1 MNGYLMHKD
10 NIVSR
15 IEDDIVL
22 DDNLML
28 PLQLHK
34 GASVEGWLTD
44 RAIDSHRTN
53 SRLLKKVI
61 RITDSSD
68 ISTVLKAHAATVTD
82 NYWIKLDNEKVSYKD
97 ILFNDDS
104 LSDVAL
110 YGDFNSVAKAEDY
123 NSNNSKSPEL
133 TNTGSFE
140 KCWKLHNNGWVMYK
154 RGNELELFSEIFIY
168 KLGKHFGFNMAS
180 YEKYKDCVIT
190 ENFTKNKLYDF
201 EPANAIVGSEEN
213 YNYNYNKLSEFGKQI
228 ADDYV
233 KIIFM
238 DTLCYNMDR
247 HTKNYGVLRDA
258 SNGTVI
264 SLAPNFDNN
273 IALVARGYTSTDI
286 SKNDFLMNLWCDF
299 IKETKYSFELP
310 ELNRDSLVRIADSI
324 NCDVD
329 KSYVVDFVMN
339 RYDYLV
345 QFQKQLCIN
354 SERTSVKEKLEN
366 ISKATNVKNG
376 KDISVQKK
384 TGLIQQ

>member
-10 NIVSR
+10 SIVSR
-15 IEDDIVL
+15 IEEGIVL
-22 DDNLML
+22 DDNVML

-34 GASVEGWLTD
+34 GASVDGWLID
-44 RAIDSHRTN
+44 RAIDNHRTN

-68 ISTVLKAHAATVTD
+68 VSTVLKAHAATVTD
-82 NYWIKLDNEKVSYKD
+82 NYWIKLDNEVLEYKD

-110 YGDFNSVAKAEDY
+110 YGDFNSLAKAESY

-140 KCWKLHNNGWVMYK
+140 KCWKLHNNSWVMYK

-168 KLGKHFGFNMAS
+168 KLGKYFCFNMAS

-190 ENFTKNKLYDF
+190 ENFTKNKLFDF
-201 EPANAIVGSEEN
+201 EPASAIVGSEES
-213 YNYNYNKLSEFGKQI
+213 YIYNYNKLSEFGKQI

-238 DTLCYNMDR
+238 DTLCFNVDR
-247 HTKNYGVLRDA
+247 HTKNYGILRDA
-258 SNGTVI
+258 DNGKVV

-273 IALVARGYTSTDI
+273 IALISRGYTSADI
-286 SKNDFLMNLWCDF
+286 SKNDILMNLWCDF
-299 IKETKYSFELP
+299 IKESKCSFELP
-310 ELNRDSLVRIADSI
+310 ELNRESIVRIADSI
-324 NCDVD
+324 DCDVD

-339 RYDYLV
+339 RYNCLV
-345 QFQKQLCIN
+345 QIQKQFSIN
-354 SERTSVKEKLEN
+354 SEKTSVKEKLES
-366 ISKATNVKNG
+366 ISKASITKNG
-376 KDISVQKK
+376 KDISIQKK
-384 TGLIQQ
+384 IDLIQ